1 MNQLELHKKIGEFFK
16 ADPKSADVKAAQ
28 DLLVNEDAKRFFFAQ
43 ANESWIDWLWKNGF
57 LDAIKKKA
65 DNPDRISYRLPELE
79 YLTRIAPKA
88 PIIVAAIIL
97 DKGTATTADNFNPEV
112 IDRFLWI
119 ISLIPAEQIAEL
131 TKKIR
136 DEKWI
141 YLVRGFGKTGYEF
154 TKIVDKLV
162 EKNESNALLEFAQAM
177 LIVRNKT
184 EIAEKNNRFNNDSPF
199 YVGDLGVSGIF
210 EAIARIELS
219 HAEQAL
225 EVTTGAMAE
234 IIKTAEPDS
243 SGTFEYDEL
252 FSLFD
257 VDFFSLEVA
266 GKRGLSYREDIKN
279 LAATIKTLAKRTIG
293 TQCADAN
300 EAKKLF
306 SYIDKLPSSR
316 SMWRLKLFVM
326 SQCPEVFKEELK
338 NAFFKLFEVK
348 NYYDIEGG
356 TEYKKALKV
365 AFPHLEDSDQRA
377 YVSAVLKY
385 FSEMDKNSPDQA
397 WHKRTGWEILSTI
410 SPYLKGDEPKQCE
423 EVFGKKCDES
433 YEPKPSIGEMHS
445 GAISAKSPVVLGDY
459 TIEQIIEKLKTE
471 WTQEKF
477 KEQFKDDDFFN
488 PRGVEGLGD
497 ALREDIK
504 KRKDK
509 YLENFAAFFDRNA
522 IAPQYVYSLLRGI
535 EEMIRNQQ
543 PLTLQEIKQVI
554 GLFEAVRAEGEKTP
568 FVKSDDKSWLADWIT
583 VHKIMADLL
592 LEILQNKEIKVGGY
606 KVYREQ
612 FKDLIT
618 YLLTIKDSPSKEHE
632 KPEYGEPYHVA
643 INSVRGRAY
652 EAFVVFVE
660 NDGKVLAGDAQS
672 IFKKTLLDDSLAV
685 RFVVGRYLASFY
697 FRDKNFITGL
707 FPEIFP
713 KDDPSKKDIYLA
725 AWEGYLSNTLY
736 DKLFAALSDYYSHA
750 IALDP
755 KEYTERK
762 YSKGLDEA
770 LAIHLALAF
779 VYLGLGFDDP
789 LFVQFWNVNNI
800 IRHEEFVSFIGR
812 SCLTRDSAGDDSTN
826 ESKIDKGKLIKFW
839 EWALANVSEPKV
851 LSGFGFWVNP
861 NLDKEVLDD
870 GVVIEKMA
878 ETLKKSGGIINWDSG
893 LLRRLPLLAKKNKKA
908 TFEIIINYLLDANGS
923 INQNRRVPLLYQ
935 AEIRD
940 ALGIIYGGG
949 DEVLRQGV
957 VDLVNTLIE
966 KGSSTFWD
974 LKEIFKDGEAIG

>member
-1 MNQLELHKKIGEFFK
+1 MNQLELHKKIGGFLK
-16 ADPKSADVKAAQ
+16 TDPKSADVKAAQ
-28 DLLVNEDAKRFFFAQ
+28 DLLVNDDARRFFFTQ
-43 ANESWIDWLWKNGF
+43 ADESWIDWLWENGF

-79 YLTRIAPKA
+79 YLTRMAPKV
-88 PIIVAAIIL
+88 PVIVTKIIFS
-97 DKGTATTADNFNPEV
+97 KETATSANNFNPEV

-119 ISLIPAEQIAEL
+119 TSLLPAEQIGTL
-131 TKKIR
+131 TPKIR
-136 DEKWI
+136 DENWI

-154 TKIVDKLV
+154 TKIIDKLV
-162 EKNESNALLEFAQAM
+162 EKKENKAILELAQAM
-177 LIVRNKT
+177 LIVRSKS
-184 EIAEKNNRFNNDSPF
+184 EMAEKNNRFNNDSPF

-210 EAIARIELS
+210 EAIAKIELS

-225 EVTTGAMAE
+225 QVTTGAMAE

-243 SGTFEYDEL
+243 SGTFEYDDL

-257 VDFFSLEVA
+257 IDFFSIEVA
-266 GKRGLSYREDIKN
+266 GKRGFSYREDIKN

-300 EAKKLF
+300 KAKKLF
-306 SYIDKLPSSR
+306 SYIDKLPSCR

-326 SQCPEVFKEELK
+326 SQCPEIFKEELK
-338 NAFFKLFEVK
+338 DAFFRIFKVE

-356 TEYKKALKV
+356 TEYKKALK
-365 AFPHLEDSDQRA
+365 ATFPYFEDSDQRT

-385 FSEMDKNSPDQA
+385 FSEMDKKSPDQV

-410 SPYLKGDEPKQCE
+410 CPYLKDKEPEQCE
-423 EVFGKKCDES
+423 KAFGKKCDES
-433 YEPKPSIGEMHS
+433 YEPKPSIREMHS
-445 GAISAKSPVVLGDY
+445 GAISAKSPVILSEY
-459 TIEQIIEKLKTE
+459 TIKQIIEKLKSE
-471 WTQEKF
+471 WTQKKF

-504 KRKDK
+504 KRKDN
-509 YLENFAAFFDRNA
+509 YLEDFSAFFDRSA
-522 IAPQYVYSLLRGI
+522 IDPQYVYSLLRGI

-554 GLFEAVRAEGEKTP
+554 GLFEAIRGEGEKTP

-592 LEILQNKEIKVGGY
+592 LEILQNKEIKGGGY
-606 KVYREQ
+606 KAYREQ

-632 KPEYGEPYHVA
+632 KPEYGEPYHIA

-652 EAFVVFVE
+652 EAFIVFVE
-660 NDGKVLAGDAQS
+660 NDGKALAGDTQG

-685 RFVVGRYLASFY
+685 RFVIGRYLASLY
-697 FRDKNFITGL
+697 FRDVNFITGL
-707 FPEIFP
+707 FSEIFP

-736 DKLFAALSDYYSHA
+736 DKLFAALIDYYGHA
-750 IALDP
+750 ITLDP
-755 KEYTERK
+755 KDYTKRK

-779 VYLGLGFDDP
+779 VYFGLGFDDP
-789 LFVQFWNVNNI
+789 LFVQFWDVENI
-800 IRHEEFVSFIGR
+800 TRHEEFVSFIGR
-812 SCLTRDSAGDDSTN
+812 SCLTRDSAGDDSAN
-826 ESKIDKGKLIKFW
+826 ESKIDKNKLIKFW
-839 EWALANVSEPKV
+839 EWALVNISEPKV

-870 GVVIEKMA
+870 GVVIKKMA
-878 ETLKKSGGIINWDSG
+878 ETLKKSGGMIDWDSG
-893 LLRRLPLLAKKNKKA
+893 LLRRLPLLAKKNMRT
-908 TFEIIINYLLDANGS
+908 TFEIIISYLLDPNGN
-923 INQNRRVPLLYQ
+923 INQNRRIPLLYQ

-940 ALGIIYGGG
+940 ALEVIYGSRDG
-949 DEVLRQGV
+949 VLRQKV

-974 LKEIFKDGEAIG
+974 LKEIFKDGEATG